1 MRINKNLSVKSAI
14 MTTGATLLIFIVLQ
28 PEFLFSSTLNNGLLK
43 YGLITGIFG
52 SLIPPLLFNIGMPKI
67 GSGLGTTLSASELPT
82 AVLMSTL
89 VLNEAVTLSK
99 WIGVIVILAG
109 IAYPNI
115 KKPINFY
122 LLKRLRDKE
131 SY

>member
-1 MRINKNLSVKSAI
+1 

-67 GSGLGTTLSASELPT
+67 GSLTW
-82 AVLMSTL
+82 
-89 VLNEAVTLSK
+89 N
-99 WIGVIVILAG
+99 
-109 IAYPNI
+109 NI
-115 KKPINFY
+115 K
-122 LLKRLRDKE
+122 RV
-131 SY
+131 